1 MRKLL
6 LTLSL
11 IATFLACSAL
21 LSSACGDK
29 LLLLGPGVRFGNL
42 GSSHRPLIIAYVPE
56 SLPQSAAVNDPQFQA
71 GLRKAGVI
79 LRLLQQED
87 VLAEAIQSGKCDI
100 ILVDLQDADVVDEKV
115 AKADVNT
122 VVMPVVYKGAEV
134 KSALATPY
142 RCECKAS
149 DKKSNCFSAI
159 DKAIELKHKRDEQQ
173 RRASK
178 K

>member
-21 LSSACGDK
+21 VASACGDK
-29 LLLLGPGVRFGNL
+29 LLLLGRGLRFGNL
-42 GSSHRPLIIAYVPE
+42 GSSYHPLIIAYVPE
-56 SLPQSAAVNDPQFQA
+56 SLTQSAAVNDPQFQA
-71 GLRKAGVI
+71 ALRKAGVI
-79 LRLLQQED
+79 LRLVQQED

-100 ILVDLQDADVVDEKV
+100 ILVDLQDADVVGEKV

-134 KSALATPY
+134 KSALVTPY

-149 DKKSNCFSAI
+149 DKKSSCFSTI

-178 K
+178 N